1 MDTPKGEVICELEIF
16 VAPYYRLLNFP
27 ALASHVDTC
36 FTYQLVRTDVSQPL
50 CAFHRPNII
59 DKTMAPGKFSST
71 LFGDCGLGI

>member
-1 MDTPKGEVICELEIF
+1 MDTPKGEGICELEIF

-50 CAFHRPNII
+50 CAFHRPNIF
-59 DKTMAPGKFSST
+59 DKTAG
-71 LFGDCGLGI
+71 GAQQ